1 MWPLILIAGALF
13 LVTRERDRER
23 SVADVLAPQV
33 AQDIAE
39 HGSDYVRDLGSA
51 FQVSAGITTDGL
63 YGEQTRAALI
73 HHGVNTPPPAIF
85 GWAA

>member
-1 MWPLILIAGALF
+1 MWPLIVIAGALF
-13 LVTRERDRER
+13 LMTRERDRER

-33 AQDIAE
+33 ARDIAE
-39 HGSDYVRDLGSA
+39 HGTEYDTDLVSA
-51 FQVSAGITTDGL
+51 FQESAGITTDGL

-73 HHGVNTPPPAIF
+73 RHGVSAPPPAIF